1 MLCSGKLKST
11 LTKSVNSTVYV
22 GYYKQKRITKYGS
35 GSLIEIASSISTT
48 RAIGCGEAQV
58 SPQYSVIEGEQW

>member
-22 GYYKQKRITKYGS
+22 EYYKQNRIYEYGS
-35 GSLIEIASSISTT
+35 GSLIEIASSISMT
-48 RAIGCGEAQV
+48 RTIGCGEAQV
-58 SPQYSVIEGEQW
+58 SPQYTVIEDKQW